1 MLLDTAR
8 DDLPPHGISS
18 GVPLRCSRDVSFRDS
33 TAVVDEI
40 LQLIE
45 TRQPS
50 AIRMIVDLRRNPE
63 SSARPTAALRSENM
77 FIDEFLDSGAVSVLA
92 VNLTS
97 VICPHRNSLTIKGIL

>member
-1 MLLDTAR
+1 MTSRRTAFLAAFLFTVLAMFLSAIR
-8 DDLPPHGISS
+8 
-18 GVPLRCSRDVSFRDS
+18 PLW
-33 TAVVDEI
+33 VDEI

-77 FIDEFLDSGAVSVLA
+77 FIDEFLDLGAVSVLA